1 LPPREKIMSTPLE
14 TPALSLAEFVIQ
26 EAKEKVF
33 EIDIK
38 SLKQFEKDKEAIVQK
53 EITVVREEFEK
64 KMRVKEM
71 EEKM

>member
-1 LPPREKIMSTPLE
+1 MSGPLE

-38 SLKQFEKDKEAIVQK
+38 SLKQFEKEKEAIVQK
-53 EITVVREEFEK
+53 EIAVVREEFEK
-64 KMRVKEM
+64 RMRVKEM